1 MSASTSLRPARGDA
15 PPARADLSALGRGFA
30 DPGLA
35 AQQVFR
41 SVLEAMSRPGRVQ
54 TLPAAALRGMYG
66 PGTLPGREPDN
77 HPQPASSAHS
87 PAHSSPHSPA
97 HSPALV
103 AVLLALLDAE
113 TQLWLDPQAQVSGL
127 ADHLRFHTG
136 VVVRAQAEHAAFV
149 VMPSARADASMW
161 SRLRSGTDEQP
172 QDGAT
177 WIVDVP
183 ALQTPGGQR
192 DDSRPGTLLTL
203 TGPGIEDQH
212 HLQVAGLTLAFWQ
225 ARRAL
230 EPARPRGVDLILCC
244 ADRVA
249 AVPRSTRVA
258 WEG

>member
-1 MSASTSLRPARGDA
+1 MSASTSVRPPPAQA
-15 PPARADLSALGRGFA
+15 APARADLSTVGRGFA

-41 SVLEAMSRPGRVQ
+41 CVLDAMSRPGRLQ
-54 TLPAAALRGMYG
+54 TLPAAALRGMDI
-66 PGTLPGREPDN
+66 PGTTTGRVSGP
-77 HPQPASSAHS
+77 HPHPHPHPPS
-87 PAHSSPHSPA
+87 PP

-113 TQLWLDPQAQVSGL
+113 TRIWLDPRGHVSGL

-136 VVVRAQAEHAAFV
+136 VVVRAQAEDAAFV
-149 VMPSARADASMW
+149 AQPADQAEASLW

-183 ALQTPGGQR
+183 ALQSPG
-192 DDSRPGTLLTL
+192 DKPGDAAAGLLLTL
-203 TGPGIEDQH
+203 TGPGIEHQH
-212 HLQVAGLTLAFWQ
+212 PLQVAGLAPAFWQ